1 MLLDPAISGAI
12 AADRVAWMALAKFN
26 TGGRAI
32 RASGT
37 TRLYPHLSQLTTTT
51 HRPGAELHTADHT
64 THHMAKTK
72 TKTKTT
78 DVSFPTYRH
87 PNISNQS
94 MFSIFLLP
102 LCTQLVMLQLQYKVL
117 MWYTQK
123 FAAVHLRER
132 LMAT

>member
-72 TKTKTT
+72 TKT
-78 DVSFPTYRH
+78 
-87 PNISNQS
+87 
-94 MFSIFLLP
+94 LL
-102 LCTQLVMLQLQYKVL
+102 L
-117 MWYTQK
+117 
-123 FAAVHLRER
+123 EI
-132 LMAT
+132 